1 MCEMEATPTDTV
13 YIGVYVKL
21 ENLFQ
26 PPLLL
31 LTTPITVCFF
41 HISALIWRYK
51 AFWIVLLNTLVLKIT
66 DDINSSSFRQVLC
79 TFPCTGPLI

>member
-13 YIGVYVKL
+13 YVGVYVKL

-31 LTTPITVCFF
+31 LTTPITVCF
-41 HISALIWRYK
+41 STS
-51 AFWIVLLNTLVLKIT
+51 LLLSG
-66 DDINSSSFRQVLC
+66 DIKHF
-79 TFPCTGPLI
+79 G